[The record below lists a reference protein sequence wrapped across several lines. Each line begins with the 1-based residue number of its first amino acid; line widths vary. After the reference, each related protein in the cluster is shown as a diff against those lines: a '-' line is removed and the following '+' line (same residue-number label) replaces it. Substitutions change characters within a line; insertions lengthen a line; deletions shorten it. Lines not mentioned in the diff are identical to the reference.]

1 MTAEKKVGDRVLRLA
16 IGDIADQDVE
26 AFVYDIRSDVKLGT
40 GLGGAISVRGGKT
53 VQQALDA
60 IGTCPKGGAIITT
73 AGKMKAEKI
82 IHVNGPKFHEEDQE
96 GKLKSA
102 VENAL
107 KLADKNN
114 ISQLAFPPIGTGL
127 YQVDLQLCARVMTDT
142 IEKHLRG
149 NSTSLKEVVIVALDP
164 RESNPFQPIIG
175 GQNA

>member
-1 MTAEKKVGDRVLRLA
+1 MTAEKQVGDKKIRLV
-16 IGDIADQDVE
+16 IGDIADQEVE

-53 VQQALDA
+53 IQQELDA
-60 IGTCPKGGAIITT
+60 IGDCPKGSAIITT

-82 IHVNGPKFHEEDQE
+82 IHVNGPKFLEEDEE
-96 GKLKSA
+96 GKLRSA
-102 VENAL
+102 VQNAL
-107 KLADKNN
+107 KLADENN

-127 YQVDLQLCARVMTDT
+127 YQVDLQLCSRVMTET
-142 IEKHLRG
+142 IEQHLSG

-164 RESNPFQPIIG
+164 REYNPFAPKIG

>member
-1 MTAEKKVGDRVLRLA
+1 MTAEKQVGDKKIRLV
-16 IGDIADQDVE
+16 IGDIADLEVE

-53 VQQALDA
+53 IQQELDE

-82 IHVNGPKFHEEDQE
+82 IHVNGPKFLEEDEE
-96 GKLKSA
+96 GKLRSA
-102 VENAL
+102 VQNAL
-107 KLADKNN
+107 KLADENH

-127 YQVDLQLCARVMTDT
+127 YQVDLQLCSRVMTET
-142 IEKHLRG
+142 IEQHLSS

-164 RESNPFQPIIG
+164 REYNPFEPKIG